1 MSNFTFGAPAAR
13 TRSRSD
19 AVEEI
24 QPASQESVTGAI
36 GSVSLA
42 DEGRQASLT
51 FSTSSKISSMASS
64 KSSKSSKSS
73 GKF

>member
-1 MSNFTFGAPAAR
+1 MSFTFGAPPR
-13 TRSRSD
+13 TRSRSE
-19 AVEEI
+19 AAEEI
-24 QPASQESVTGAI
+24 QAESQESLTGAI
-36 GSVSLA
+36 GVVSLA

-51 FSTSSKISSMASS
+51 FSTSSKISSKASS